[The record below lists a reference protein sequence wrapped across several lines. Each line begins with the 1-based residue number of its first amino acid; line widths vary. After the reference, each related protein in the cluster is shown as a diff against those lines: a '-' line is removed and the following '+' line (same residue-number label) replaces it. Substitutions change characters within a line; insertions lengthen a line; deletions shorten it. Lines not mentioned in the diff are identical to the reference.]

1 MNRSP
6 RRSRLRSVAL
16 AAAAAGALLVSL
28 AGCSSSNDDAKEP
41 AKDPGFALIKPGKLV
56 VAFVDGN
63 LPNLALA
70 PDGSL
75 EGLDGEWINEF
86 AKENGLE
93 VVPSPM
99 EFSAQ
104 ILAVQQGKADIGTST
119 YYTAERAEQVYYA
132 YPLWRDTTGVYVRND
147 FSYTG
152 PDSFTGK
159 KVGTIRGWTFGPY
172 MEKSLGADS
181 VVYFDD
187 IPQAYSALISGQIAG
202 VVNGSG
208 GAFEDAYLAYADQ
221 MSFHA
226 FAAGDYGLPEELIA
240 NQSHNYV
247 RCDNAALA
255 DAMNATMQRLQDSG
269 EWAKIQEKYGVP
281 ATSDYT
287 APLDPPVQHCK

>member
-1 MNRSP
+1 MN
-6 RRSRLRSVAL
+6 SRGWKRNLRTG
-16 AAAAAGALLVSL
+16 AAAAATAAMLVAALTGCGSSGGDTEQAADDLGFNLV
-28 AGCSSSNDDAKEP
+28 E
-41 AKDPGFALIKPGKLV
+41 PGKLT

-70 PDGSL
+70 PDGTL
-75 EGLDGEWINEF
+75 EGLDGAWINAF
-86 AKENGLE
+86 AEEHGLE

-132 YPLWRDTTGVYVRND
+132 FPFWRDTTGVYVRND
-147 FSYTG
+147 FKYSG
-152 PDSFTGK
+152 PESLEGK

-172 MEKSLGADS
+172 LEETLGLDNI
-181 VVYFDD
+181 VYFDD
-187 IPQAYSALISGQIAG
+187 IPQAYSALIAGQIDG

-221 MSFHA
+221 IEFHA
-226 FAAGDYGLPEELIA
+226 FEAGDFGLPEELIA
-240 NQSHNYV
+240 NQSHNFV
-247 RCDNAALA
+247 RCDNPGLA
-255 DAMNATMQRLQDSG
+255 EAMDATMQRLHDSG
-269 EWAKIQEKYGVP
+269 EWAKIQEQYGVP

-287 APLDPPVQHCK
+287 APLDPPVQLCK